1 MKPTFFISSTIYDFK
16 DLRSCIKWWLEEFGY
31 RVNASE
37 YNDFYKPL
45 DDNSYESCL
54 RAIDKSDYFILL
66 IGERLGGMYHDDISI
81 TQMEYRYA
89 YQRMLEGKI
98 KLINFVRQDTLTKM
112 DDYKERIRGKSI
124 ELKNLDKESKEKHII
139 HLFIQDVRRVDDMKN
154 GLKPKNNWLH
164 QFNGFP
170 EIQYAIK
177 GELDDRIGLGYKT
190 KRFIIAEELVTNLKT
205 YLKKDPE
212 YGLLPNGF
220 VSRKLFSDFKLD
232 LDNPVIELTR
242 EQQVNLAIF
251 YISFWQSRK
260 MRTSRI
266 ENIYNDGFFLEYDIE
281 TNDYVSKDFNLLASS
296 VLNYYTSINSLHSK
310 LYENYADVIA
320 QLSNNPNRKARVNST
335 LILNAI
341 RFYENLNNCIEFS
354 RNLYRK
360 LHHLEYIIPKHQEN
374 LKIYPEESLA
384 DPSEF
389 ANNESI
395 IEYFKK

>member
-1 MKPTFFISSTIYDFK
+1 MKPAFFISSTIYDFK

-31 RVNASE
+31 KVNASE
-37 YNDFYKPL
+37 YNDFDKPL

-66 IGERLGGMYHDDISI
+66 IGERFGGMYDDDTSI

-112 DDYKERIRGKSI
+112 DDYKESIKGKNI
-124 ELKNLDKESKEKHII
+124 DIKNLEKEEKEKHRI
-139 HLFIQDVRRVDDMKN
+139 HLFIQDVRRVEDMKN

-164 QFNGFP
+164 QFNGFI
-170 EIQYAIK
+170 EIQNTIK

-190 KRFIIAEELVTNLKT
+190 KRFIIVEELVTNLKT
-205 YLKKDPE
+205 YLMKDSQ
-212 YGLLPNGF
+212 YGLLPTGF
-220 VSRKLFSDFKLD
+220 VSKKLFSNFKMDFDK
-232 LDNPVIELTR
+232 PIVELTH
-242 EQQVNLAIF
+242 EQQVNLGIF
-251 YISFWQSRK
+251 YISFLQSRN

-266 ENIYNDGFFLEYDIE
+266 ENIYNEGFFLEYDSE
-281 TNDYVSKDFNLLASS
+281 SNDYVSKDFNLLASS

-310 LYENYADVIA
+310 LYENHSEIIA
-320 QLSNNPNRKARVNST
+320 QLANNPGRKARVSAT

-341 RFYENLNNCIEFS
+341 RLFQNLNNCIEFS
-354 RNLYRK
+354 KNLYRR
-360 LHHLEYIIPKHQEN
+360 LYHMTYIIPKHQEN
-374 LKIYPEESLA
+374 LEMYPKDSLA

-389 ANNESI
+389 ANSESI
-395 IEYFKK
+395 IEYFRK